1 MARGLGMTAL
11 RAALGGVAG
20 YGQDVAIRRERERLE
35 AERARELARQEAA
48 DVRQRELDRIGMLD
62 KGYMTPEEAG
72 AERQAGGAALSRAL
86 ASASGMLAGRGAPAF
101 GQGIGA
107 GDGTAIV
114 RGMGQVGPQQR
125 ATLGG
130 QQFTRESP
138 VAAALRTQEM
148 AANRERM
155 GEERKQAQA
164 RTEKQQQFE
173 ADKRALV
180 AAGETPER
188 AEAALRM
195 DAKYGDLFMS
205 PAQKADAALRAR
217 QVALAERQATTT
229 GDSAKKAAALAAF
242 QSTLPSLN
250 TANERLQQM
259 TPDYI
264 KSLSGL
270 KVMAAAK
277 APLLAN
283 KDDIFSFIG
292 ASLANMAS
300 DPKARE
306 YASFVRSVTDAVARA
321 SEVGVLTNQDIA
333 RYQGQILFMAG
344 DSAEDR
350 MRKFTTLKQWS
361 SWLANKGNEIASG
374 KTDGVSAPPPDDITT
389 DYPQAM
395 PFITDARKAGFSEQ
409 EIRQQLEKQQGR
421 RR

>member
-1 MARGLGMTAL
+1 MARGFGMTAL
-11 RAALGGVAG
+11 RAALGGVGG
-20 YGQDVAIRRERERLE
+20 YYEGVSAEREAKRLE
-35 AERARELARQEAA
+35 EQQRQALE
-48 DVRQRELDRIGMLD
+48 RQRELDRIGMLD

-130 QQFTRESP
+130 QTFVRESP
-138 VAAALRTQEM
+138 VAAAMRTQEL
-148 AANRERM
+148 AAGRERM

-259 TPDYI
+259 TPNYI

-292 ASLANMAS
+292 ASLTNMAS

-344 DSAEDR
+344 DSPEDR

-361 SWLANKGNEIASG
+361 SWLANKGTEIASG

-395 PFITDARKAGFSEQ
+395 KFITAAREAGLSEQ
-409 EIRQQLEKQQGR
+409 EIRKELEKQQGR

>member
-1 MARGLGMTAL
+1 MARGFGMTAL
-11 RAALGGVAG
+11 RAALGGVGG
-20 YGQDVAIRRERERLE
+20 YYEGVSAEREAKRLE
-35 AERARELARQEAA
+35 EQQRQALE
-48 DVRQRELDRIGMLD
+48 RQRELDRIGMLD

-130 QQFTRESP
+130 QTFVRESP
-138 VAAALRTQEM
+138 VAAAMRTQEL
-148 AANRERM
+148 AAGRERM

-259 TPDYI
+259 TPNYI

-292 ASLANMAS
+292 ASLTNMAS

-344 DSAEDR
+344 DSPEDR

-395 PFITDARKAGFSEQ
+395 KFITAAREAGLSEQ
-409 EIRQQLEKQQGR
+409 EIRKELEKQQGR